1 MSRSFQP
8 LRGLGEEAA
17 THEESSNRWEIKT
30 TKIGL
35 QNSNIDAKKNMIS
48 FTTSNKIE
56 GSISH
61 MVWPAPR

>member
-17 THEESSNRWEIKT
+17 THEESSNRWENKT

-35 QNSNIDAKKNMIS
+35 QSLNIDAKKNIVS
-48 FTTSNKIE
+48 FTTSNKI
-56 GSISH
+56 GRSVSH
-61 MVWPAPR
+61 MV